1 MKIQSPFSDKLNFE
15 EYFKMR
21 SKMSDYDLATTTRG
35 KKLSDEELEIYKQKY
50 EEFSKKYT
58 LMDSKGG
65 AGMVIKSN
73 SQLRTPYKL
82 YMNPGLATLEFAEL
96 IMDRCKEKGLDYS
109 IKLMTPVELNTR
121 GEKLVLYGTSAKNI
135 SELYDILNELIQ
147 ENDSIEFGKLPIFS
161 DNIDGKIG
169 FGYDNLE
176 ANMSYNTW
184 MSKTIQKAGAKF
196 ADTITSEVPKEYI
209 GAITK
214 RVKLIAS
221 LRDFP
226 ELREKFRLYLNE
238 EYLNAIK
245 DIPEIEQFMTL
256 DDNNTHRLDT
266 IETDEEK
273 TIEIE
278 ILDNSTEQLP
288 EGAEWK
294 LNSSGK
300 YILQIKGKDGSKM
313 SYKAE
318 VASKKFGVK
327 IPESQLPEGAQWKLN
342 SSGKYML
349 IINEDGAK
357 KSYSAEVAS
366 KKLGITP
373 PIIKNPQSESKLP
386 IARDTKKSV
395 ENIAREGLSRDVQKT
410 STEIKEGYKELE
422 NPTQTKDIEIQ

>member
-1 MKIQSPFSDKLNFE
+1 
-15 EYFKMR
+15 
-21 SKMSDYDLATTTRG
+21 
-35 KKLSDEELEIYKQKY
+35 
-50 EEFSKKYT
+50 
-58 LMDSKGG
+58 
-65 AGMVIKSN
+65 
-73 SQLRTPYKL
+73 
-82 YMNPGLATLEFAEL
+82 
-96 IMDRCKEKGLDYS
+96 
-109 IKLMTPVELNTR
+109 
-121 GEKLVLYGTSAKNI
+121 
-135 SELYDILNELIQ
+135 
-147 ENDSIEFGKLPIFS
+147 
-161 DNIDGKIG
+161 
-169 FGYDNLE
+169 
-176 ANMSYNTW
+176 

-278 ILDNSTEQLP
+278 TLDNSTE
-288 EGAEWK
+288 
-294 LNSSGK
+294 
-300 YILQIKGKDGSKM
+300 
-313 SYKAE
+313 
-318 VASKKFGVK
+318 
-327 IPESQLPEGAQWKLN
+327 QLPEGAQWKLN

-395 ENIAREGLSRDVQKT
+395 ENIAREELSRDVQKT

>member
-1 MKIQSPFSDKLNFE
+1 
-15 EYFKMR
+15 
-21 SKMSDYDLATTTRG
+21 
-35 KKLSDEELEIYKQKY
+35 
-50 EEFSKKYT
+50 
-58 LMDSKGG
+58 
-65 AGMVIKSN
+65 
-73 SQLRTPYKL
+73 
-82 YMNPGLATLEFAEL
+82 
-96 IMDRCKEKGLDYS
+96 
-109 IKLMTPVELNTR
+109 
-121 GEKLVLYGTSAKNI
+121 
-135 SELYDILNELIQ
+135 
-147 ENDSIEFGKLPIFS
+147 
-161 DNIDGKIG
+161 
-169 FGYDNLE
+169 
-176 ANMSYNTW
+176 MSYNTW

-196 ADTITSEVPKEYI
+196 ADTITSEVSKEYI

-278 ILDNSTEQLP
+278 TLDNSTEQLP

-373 PIIKNPQSESKLP
+373 PIIKIHNQSQ
-386 IARDTKKSV
+386 
-395 ENIAREGLSRDVQKT
+395 NYQ
-410 STEIKEGYKELE
+410 
-422 NPTQTKDIEIQ
+422 

>member
-1 MKIQSPFSDKLNFE
+1 
-15 EYFKMR
+15 
-21 SKMSDYDLATTTRG
+21 
-35 KKLSDEELEIYKQKY
+35 
-50 EEFSKKYT
+50 
-58 LMDSKGG
+58 
-65 AGMVIKSN
+65 
-73 SQLRTPYKL
+73 
-82 YMNPGLATLEFAEL
+82 
-96 IMDRCKEKGLDYS
+96 
-109 IKLMTPVELNTR
+109 
-121 GEKLVLYGTSAKNI
+121 
-135 SELYDILNELIQ
+135 
-147 ENDSIEFGKLPIFS
+147 
-161 DNIDGKIG
+161 
-169 FGYDNLE
+169 
-176 ANMSYNTW
+176 
-184 MSKTIQKAGAKF
+184 
-196 ADTITSEVPKEYI
+196 
-209 GAITK
+209 
-214 RVKLIAS
+214 
-221 LRDFP
+221 
-226 ELREKFRLYLNE
+226 
-238 EYLNAIK
+238 
-245 DIPEIEQFMTL
+245 MTL

-278 ILDNSTEQLP
+278 TLDNSTEQLP

-410 STEIKEGYKELE
+410 STEIEEGYKELE